1 MAKRNSPKA
10 AATPST
16 VTIDAIDELVTK
28 LNTID
33 GLAFVRDAWVNKA
46 PDNYGVVE
54 TQGEISQ
61 LWADGKLIDSIWRVI
76 IHVYIAGDDDSIAYT
91 VQDKL
96 EDLESDGKV
105 DLTHTINRDFDAQ
118 VGKVHW
124 QWIVNLYGSLTREE
138 PAPASAESGNSGE
151 D

>member
-1 MAKRNSPKA
+1 MARRSSPKA
-10 AATPST
+10 AAAPAT
-16 VTIDAIDELVTK
+16 VTVDAVDELVAK

-54 TQGEISQ
+54 TQGETSQ

-76 IHVYIAGDDDSIAYT
+76 IHAYIAGADDSIAYT
-91 VQDKL
+91 VQAKL
-96 EDLESDGKV
+96 EDLESAGKV
-105 DLTHTINRDFDAQ
+105 DLTHTISRDFDYN

-124 QWIVNLYGSLTREE
+124 QWIVNLYGSLVREE
-138 PAPASAESGNSGE
+138 PGE
-151 D
+151 A

>member
-1 MAKRNSPKA
+1 MAKRSSPKA
-10 AATPST
+10 APAPVT
-16 VTIDAIDELVTK
+16 VTVDAVDELVAK

-54 TQGEISQ
+54 TQGEVSQ

-76 IHVYIAGDDDSIAYT
+76 IHAYIAGADDSIAYT
-91 VQDKL
+91 VQAKL
-96 EDLESDGKV
+96 EDLESAGKV
-105 DLTHTINRDFDAQ
+105 DLTHTISRDFDAN

-124 QWIVNLYGSLTREE
+124 QWIVNLYGSLVREE
-138 PAPASAESGNSGE
+138 PGE
-151 D
+151 A

>member
-1 MAKRNSPKA
+1 MAKRSSPKA
-10 AATPST
+10 AAAPAT
-16 VTIDAIDELVTK
+16 VTVDAVDELVAK

-54 TQGEISQ
+54 TQGEVSQ

-76 IHVYIAGDDDSIAYT
+76 IHAYIAGADDSIAYT
-91 VQDKL
+91 VQAKL
-96 EDLESDGKV
+96 EDLESAGKV
-105 DLTHTINRDFDAQ
+105 DLTHTISRDFDYN

-124 QWIVNLYGSLTREE
+124 QWIVNLYGSLVREE
-138 PAPASAESGNSGE
+138 PGE
-151 D
+151 A

>member
-1 MAKRNSPKA
+1 MARRSSPKA
-10 AATPST
+10 AAATAT
-16 VTIDAIDELVTK
+16 VTVDAVDELVAK

-54 TQGEISQ
+54 TQGEVSQ

-76 IHVYIAGDDDSIAYT
+76 IHAYIAGADDSIAYT
-91 VQDKL
+91 VQAKL
-96 EDLESDGKV
+96 EDLESAGKV
-105 DLTHTINRDFDAQ
+105 DLTHTISRDFDYN

-124 QWIVNLYGSLTREE
+124 QWIVNLYGSLVREE
-138 PAPASAESGNSGE
+138 PGE
-151 D
+151 A